1 MKKTSEKILDAALE
15 LFNQYGLYVVTLRQ
29 IAGHLQISQGN
40 LNYHFAK
47 KEDIITAVYQQFAQE
62 MEQRVQTRLQNDE
75 LDLEQLNA
83 FLHSII
89 QLFLQYRFVFLDFAR
104 LMQEHPDIK
113 AHYVQ
118 LVQQRVDQFSALLH
132 VLAKKGILKPEA
144 FPGQFRKLYKRI
156 QVLTDFWISY
166 HVIEGYGDDAA
177 IQRSFLRMIQE
188 TLFPY
193 LTASYQ
199 QQWLSYQESDCN

>member
-1 MKKTSEKILDAALE
+1 MKKTPEKILDAALE
-15 LFNQYGLYVVTLRQ
+15 LFNRHGLNVVTLRQ

-47 KEDIITAVYQQFAQE
+47 KEDIITALYEQFARE
-62 MEQRVQTRLQNDE
+62 MEQRVQARLQNDE

-83 FLHSII
+83 FLLFFI

-118 LVQQRVDQFSALLH
+118 LVQQRIDQFSALLH
-132 VLAKKGILKPEA
+132 VLAEKGILKPEA

-156 QVLTDFWISY
+156 QVLTDCWISY
-166 HVIEGYGDDAA
+166 HVIEGSEDDAA
-177 IQRSFLRMIQE
+177 IQHSFLRMVQE

-193 LTASYQ
+193 LSTSYQ
-199 QQWLSYQESDCN
+199 QQWLSYQETDWN

>member
-1 MKKTSEKILDAALE
+1 MKKTPEKILDAALE
-15 LFNQYGLYVVTLRQ
+15 LFNRHGLNVVTLRQ

-47 KEDIITAVYQQFAQE
+47 KEDIITALYEQFARE
-62 MEQRVQTRLQNDE
+62 MEQRVQARLQNDE

-83 FLHSII
+83 FLRSII

-104 LMQEHPDIK
+104 LMQEYPEIR

-118 LVQQRVDQFSALLH
+118 LVQQRIDQFSALLH
-132 VLAKKGILKPEA
+132 VLAEKGILKPEA
-144 FPGQFRKLYKRI
+144 FPGQFRKLYKRM
-156 QVLTDFWISY
+156 QVLTDCWISY
-166 HVIEGYGDDAA
+166 HVIEGSEDDAA
-177 IQRSFLRMIQE
+177 IQHSFLRMIQE

-193 LTASYQ
+193 LSTSYQ
-199 QQWLSYQESDCN
+199 QQWLSYQETDWN

>member
-1 MKKTSEKILDAALE
+1 MKKTPEKILDAALE
-15 LFNQYGLYVVTLRQ
+15 LFNRDGLNVVTLRQ
-29 IAGHLQISQGN
+29 IARHLQISQGN

-47 KEDIITAVYQQFAQE
+47 KEDIITALYEQFARK
-62 MEQRVQTRLQNDE
+62 MEQRVQARLQNDE

-83 FLHSII
+83 FLRSII

-104 LMQEHPDIK
+104 LMQEYPEIR

-118 LVQQRVDQFSALLH
+118 LVQQRIDQFSALLH
-132 VLAKKGILKPEA
+132 VLAEKGILKPEA

-156 QVLTDFWISY
+156 QVLTDCWISY
-166 HVIEGYGDDAA
+166 HVIEGSEDDAA
-177 IQRSFLRMIQE
+177 IQHSFLRMVQE

-193 LTASYQ
+193 LSTSYQ
-199 QQWLSYQESDCN
+199 QQWLSYQETDWN